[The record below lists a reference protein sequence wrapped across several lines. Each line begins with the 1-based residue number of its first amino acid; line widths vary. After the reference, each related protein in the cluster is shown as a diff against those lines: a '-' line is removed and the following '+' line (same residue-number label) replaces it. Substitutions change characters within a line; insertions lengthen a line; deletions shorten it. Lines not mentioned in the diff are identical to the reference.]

1 MFFYCV
7 NYDIFLIFFSFLAIY
22 VIMFGYFFT
31 NGVLHDYFYW
41 PYLVEFCLPAI
52 RIFLIGHWGQH
63 LERVVSFLN
72 IEL

>member
-1 MFFYCV
+1 MFFFYCV
-7 NYDIFLIFFSFLAIY
+7 NYVSCLNFFFLAIY